1 MVIVSAKISKRKVL
15 LGLLV
20 AVCVI
25 VLLAVLLGKSDD
37 PTGLQDTQESA
48 RTLDG
53 GSNEERLSFL
63 RSFGWEVSPEPTQT
77 QEVRVPQEFNEVF
90 TRYNQMQQEQGID
103 LSEHAGKTAKRYVYA
118 VTNHP
123 EGSGYYATVLVHKN
137 KIIGGDITSSARGGS
152 MHGFEMPR

>member
-15 LGLLV
+15 LGLLI

-25 VLLAVLLGKSDD
+25 VLLAVLLGKSNDSNA
-37 PTGLQDTQESA
+37 LQDTQESA
-48 RTLDG
+48 PSLDG

-63 RSFGWEVSPEPTQT
+63 QRYGWQVSQEPVQT

-90 TRYNQMQQEQGID
+90 TRYNQMQLEQGFD
-103 LSEHAGKTAKRYVYA
+103 LSEYAGKTAKRYVYT

-123 EGSGYYATVLVHKN
+123 DGGTYYATVLVHKN
-137 KIIGGDITSSARGGS
+137 KIIGGDITSASRGGG
-152 MHGFEMPR
+152 MHGFEMPG